1 MLKKTCLHCHD
12 IGKIVDIAHL
22 KIQPCVLIQMTLR
35 VVLLRPEYRPN
46 LHDTVK
52 YADHHLLIELRTLGQ
67 NGRPVEIVEFKDVS
81 PSFRSPGSDFGSMDF
96 RKSSP

>member
-1 MLKKTCLHCHD
+1 
-12 IGKIVDIAHL
+12 
-22 KIQPCVLIQMTLR
+22 MTLR

-52 YADHHLLIELRTLGQ
+52 YADHHLLIGTEGLWAR

-96 RKSSP
+96 RKSFTLKKFTECPGNAFPQF